1 MHSKLVKQTRKLLL
15 SFVIVS
21 IGLGSM
27 PVRAQVSDAQVSA
40 LVEALRLAAPQ
51 TDTENDGLYSDWQIK
66 PENIPRWSRQ
76 CNNGQELTPRQFEAR
91 PVTARRILV
100 CVMRD
105 VLKEQYNASGSN
117 ESIAVRRAA
126 SWWMTGNAENYS
138 NPPNS
143 YTSSYIEK
151 VLSFYQKQHRQPGTE
166 TATQQPPEATV
177 TSPKP
182 NASSSSTSVAPI
194 SNAQVSALVEA
205 LRLAAPK
212 TDNENDGLYSDW
224 QVKPENIPRWSKQ
237 CQGEEL
243 TPRQFET
250 SSETAQGIIAC
261 VMGDVLKEQY
271 GASGSNESVAVQ
283 RAASWWMTGDP
294 NQYNRG
300 STASYT
306 QKVLSFYKQSRL
318 QLLPHI

>member
-1 MHSKLVKQTRKLLL
+1 MHSKLVKQAGKLLL
-15 SFVIVS
+15 SVVIVS

-27 PVRAQVSDAQVSA
+27 PAKAQVSDAQVRA

-51 TDTENDGLYSDWQIK
+51 TGTENDGLYSDWQIK

-105 VLKEQYNASGSN
+105 VLQEQYSASSNN
-117 ESIAVRRAA
+117 ESVAVQRAA
-126 SWWMTGNAENYS
+126 SWWMTGKAENYS

-143 YTSSYIEK
+143 YTRSYIEK
-151 VLSFYQKQHRQPGTE
+151 VLSFYQQQQRQLGTE
-166 TATQQPPEATV
+166 TTTEPSTQATAP
-177 TSPKP
+177 SPKP
-182 NASSSSTSVAPI
+182 TASSPSASTAPI
-194 SNAQVSALVEA
+194 SDAQVSALVEA
-205 LRLAAPK
+205 LRLAAPQTG
-212 TDNENDGLYSDW
+212 TDNDELYSDW

-243 TPRQFET
+243 TPRQFAT
-250 SSETAQGIIAC
+250 NAETAQGIIAC
-261 VMGDVLKEQY
+261 IMGDVLKLQY
-271 GASGSNESVAVQ
+271 TASGSNESIAVQ

>member
-1 MHSKLVKQTRKLLL
+1 MHSKLVKQTRRLLL
-15 SFVIVS
+15 GVVIVS
-21 IGLGSM
+21 IGLGNMS
-27 PVRAQVSDAQVSA
+27 VRAQVSDAQVSA

-51 TDTENDGLYSDWQIK
+51 TGTENDGLYSDWQIK

-76 CNNGQELTPRQFEAR
+76 CNNGEELTPRQFEAR
-91 PVTARRILV
+91 PVTARAILV

-105 VLKEQYNASGSN
+105 VFKEQYSASGSN
-117 ESIAVRRAA
+117 ESVAVQRAA
-126 SWWMTGNAENYS
+126 SWWMTGKAENYNNS
-138 NPPNS
+138 PNS

-151 VLSFYQKQHRQPGTE
+151 VLSLYQQQRRQPGTE
-166 TATQQPPEATV
+166 TTTEPSPEATAA
-177 TSPKP
+177 SPKP
-182 NASSSSTSVAPI
+182 TLGSSSTSTTPI
-194 SNAQVSALVEA
+194 SDAQISALVEA

-212 TDNENDGLYSDW
+212 TENENDELYSDW

-243 TPRQFET
+243 TPRQFEA

-261 VMGDVLKEQY
+261 VMRDVLKEQY
-271 GASGSNESVAVQ
+271 GASGSNESLAVQ